1 MKLATALIAAVLA
14 EGQSH
19 RERRDASYD
28 ECKAACDETA
38 AYDYSDDGD
47 VHERCLQDCDARYG
61 TAVHSGGDEDFLQCE
76 VYEIDPFN
84 FCCPSGIDVNE
95 YWPVEK
101 PAQRGHRP
109 IAPGAKCPTGCA
121 IAKSIDEFV
130 CAFYSRVSELET
142 ILVDLAN
149 ALKTDLD
156 GIMELRQK
164 FVRRYREVSD
174 KSQRSIQKITEIGE
188 TFIDIVKMGLE
199 NEDLIDEVTK
209 EISDGEREAE
219 IARAAMDKLKSFCK
233 IGKQC
238 VKQSYFPPELFGG
251 IKKDCADYYKQ
262 PYWTSSAAEQTWNKL
277 PQSGVYQIQPNR
289 ELDPFFVYCDQKT
302 AGGGWT
308 LIQHNGISRKELWE
322 EYSNG
327 EKQLKTDWNRN
338 WENYK
343 AGFGHVA
350 SNGEADFWLGLERM
364 HALTAPKKNGGVDQT
379 LRIDLV
385 DWEGEEFFGEYSKG
399 VILSDKADF
408 KLIVRDYSGVGGY
421 SIGDALGEGMDFEGG
436 AQKQFTKQNFMKFST
451 HDNDNDKL
459 CMWSRNN
466 MQYVYGK
473 SVPQFSVH
481 DEAAL
486 CGDVAKNF
494 PDWEEKLKKW
504 GSCAQQDGAGFWYN
518 RCSAGNLN
526 GRVYGET
533 GTGFYELK
541 TIKLEGEDGYTMMEK
556 NHDDGLIWATLNRGR
571 DYSFMMAEM
580 RVRPKDFVGYSATA
594 GLEMLRN
601 GRTMDEN
608 KANRN

>member
-1 MKLATALIAAVLA
+1 MKLATALIAVVFAD
-14 EGQSH
+14 
-19 RERRDASYD
+19 RERRAAGID
-28 ECKAACDETA
+28 ECKAACDEIA
-38 AYDYSDDGD
+38 AYDYSDNGDGL
-47 VHERCLQDCDARYG
+47 ETCLTECDQQFG
-61 TAVHSGGDEDFLQCE
+61 TALNGPEDNEFLQCE

-109 IAPGAKCPTGCA
+109 IAPGAECPTGCA

-164 FVRRYREVSD
+164 FVRRYREVSS

-199 NEDLIDEVTK
+199 NEDLIDEPK
-209 EISDGEREAE
+209 
-219 IARAAMDKLKSFCK
+219 
-233 IGKQC
+233 
-238 VKQSYFPPELFGG
+238 LFGG

-262 PYWTSSAAEQTWNKL
+262 PFWTSSAADQTWNKL
-277 PQSGVYQIQPNR
+277 PQSGVYQIQPTR
-289 ELDPFFVYCDQKT
+289 DIDPFFVYCDQKT

-308 LIQHNGISRKELWE
+308 LIQHNGISRKELWK

-364 HALTAPKKNGGVDQT
+364 HALTAPKKNGGKDQT

-399 VILSDKADF
+399 VILSEKADF
-408 KLIVRDYSGVGGY
+408 KLIVRDFSGVGGY

-436 AQKQFTKQNFMKFST
+436 AQKAFTKQNYMKFST

-466 MQYVYGK
+466 MQTVYGK
-473 SVPQFSVH
+473 TVPKFSVH
-481 DEAAL
+481 DEAAR

-494 PDWEEKLKKW
+494 PDWEKQLATW

-541 TIKLEGEDGYTMMEK
+541 TISLEGGYEMMEK

-608 KANRN
+608 KANKN